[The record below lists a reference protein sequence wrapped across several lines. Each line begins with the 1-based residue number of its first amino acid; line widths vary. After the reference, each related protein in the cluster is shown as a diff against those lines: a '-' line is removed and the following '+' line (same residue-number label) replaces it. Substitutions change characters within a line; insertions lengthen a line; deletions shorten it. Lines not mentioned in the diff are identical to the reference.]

1 MIVSP
6 SGSLLRLRAPVLAF
20 GLLDASFALM
30 ADRPDPL
37 AGVRPTCRAGQP
49 GPPLTGGGGTN
60 NNNNS
65 GSAPSSPGCPQGDQL
80 VLAVATEKV
89 YKFSIES
96 RIKKVYA
103 SWGSSEY
110 SSQTP
115 PSLLFST

>member
-20 GLLDASFALM
+20 GLLDASYALM

-49 GPPLTGGGGTN
+49 GPPLVGGGTN

-89 YKFSIES
+89 LYTFSVKS
-96 RIKKVYA
+96 RITQLYA
-103 SWGSSEY
+103 SCPELPSGGSSE
-110 SSQTP
+110 S
-115 PSLLFST
+115 

>member
-1 MIVSP
+1 VIVSP

-49 GPPLTGGGGTN
+49 GLPLTGGGTN

-89 YKFSIES
+89 HIFN
-96 RIKKVYA
+96 
-103 SWGSSEY
+103 
-110 SSQTP
+110 
-115 PSLLFST
+115 